1 MVRLFAL
8 RRVAAAVVL
17 STATIVAVA
26 GGFVDGSAQAGATTA
41 PTGSISATSSLA
53 VPSTGTDV
61 TAGSITVTLSAAGA
75 LPTGDTLAL
84 FMSASSGTV
93 HWKDY
98 AVSVTGGI
106 SYKST
111 VSIGD
116 ALDIVLGPKT
126 ATRSATILIK
136 EIKVSTQSAV
146 GKIEVSPTL
155 NGVSFAP
162 ASASDGTIVQTPPV
176 APSISLAAQSR
187 PQLKMGES
195 AGAAGTWTLTMS
207 GDVSAGSGWVAGSAL
222 TITVSPPSG
231 KNCAGSGY
239 LYFVGTPSVD
249 VTAASGTSA
258 TPSVS
263 ASLDSSGACSS
274 SQPNQ
279 LKLNFANADYYVT
292 TAETSVRI
300 QISGVH
306 YAVGSTTAATGTG
319 IVGVAAA
326 FSATPSN
333 VATTGAPNATITA
346 ATAAGSGTGTSAST
360 SPSSSAGLTLEAD
373 TPPVTVQED
382 AYDASISSVH
392 VVESTTAHVPVGYV
406 CLTLSGAEFD
416 TAASGSVSVSRGN
429 GAASSAVTYQGE
441 SATAASTVE
450 FQVTKASTT
459 AGEYTIAG
467 LAVDAGTRTGS
478 VAMTGTHG
486 TSSSCAADAESIGSI
501 TAFSVIGTAVTR
513 IYGAT
518 PDATAAAELEHQFDA
533 QGTACPG
540 RAGARPVVVATDAD
554 YADALT
560 SAYLASA
567 LGTGELLTPTKSLSA
582 ATLDAIKL
590 EGITEVY
597 IVGGPL
603 AVSTAVSDQLESTL
617 AYNCGGATPLT
628 SAGPVHIEVVR
639 IAGTTEYDTA
649 EWVAEY
655 PDASNVGSLDV
666 AGAYVGTDRTGG
678 TGKYNDTAGDSSA
691 APTTTSTLPTAIVA
705 TGRTFQDAESASVL
719 SYADHLP
726 ILLTTSSKLSP
737 QVSSAITNLGIKQVV
752 VMGGQL
758 AVANGVVTS
767 LESLGVTVLRIA
779 GQDATDTAVQLAD
792 FEMGSKSS
800 HLGVGWSGDGALAVA
815 RGDYFTDGLA
825 GAITAA
831 GGGKTHTHQPEPL
844 LLCENPSTVG
854 PYLSAFLSEAGHTG
868 IDGDASD
875 RVTALTIL
883 GGPLAVS
890 PSVATAMTDDL

>member
-1 MVRLFAL
+1 MVLGSKATNTP
-8 RRVAAAVVL
+8 VVIKVTQIKL
-17 STATIVAVA
+17 STTHAERNVVVT
-26 GGFVDGSAQAGATTA
+26 
-41 PTGSISATSSLA
+41 PRLTG
-53 VPSTGTDV
+53 V
-61 TAGSITVTLSAAGA
+61 TFT
-75 LPTGDTLAL
+75 
-84 FMSASSGTV
+84 
-93 HWKDY
+93 
-98 AVSVTGGI
+98 
-106 SYKST
+106 
-111 VSIGD
+111 
-116 ALDIVLGPKT
+116 
-126 ATRSATILIK
+126 
-136 EIKVSTQSAV
+136 
-146 GKIEVSPTL
+146 
-155 NGVSFAP
+155 P
-162 ASASDGTIVQTPPV
+162 ASTSDGTIVQTPPA
-176 APSISLAAQSR
+176 APAISLTAQSR
-187 PQLKMGES
+187 PQLKTGES
-195 AGAAGTWTLTMS
+195 AGIAGTWTLTMS
-207 GDVSAGSGWVAGSAL
+207 GDVTAGSGWLAGAAL

-231 KNCAGSGY
+231 KNCSGDGY
-239 LYFVGTPSVD
+239 LYFVGTPSVG

-258 TPSVS
+258 IPSVS
-263 ASLDSSGACSS
+263 VSLVGSGACSS

-279 LKLNFANADYYVT
+279 LKLTFASADYYVT
-292 TAETSVRI
+292 TTETSVLI
-300 QISGVH
+300 LISGVH

-319 IVGVAAA
+319 VVEVAAS
-326 FSATPSN
+326 FSATPSS
-333 VATTGAPNATITA
+333 VATTGAPNATISA
-346 ATAAGSGTGTSAST
+346 ATAAGSGTPPST
-360 SPSSSAGLTLEAD
+360 STSSSTALALEAD
-373 TPPVTVQED
+373 TPPVAVQEN
-382 AYDASISSVH
+382 AYDAAISSVH
-392 VVESTTAHVPVGYV
+392 VVESSTAHIPVGYV

-416 TAASGSVSVSRGN
+416 TTAAGSVSVSRGN
-429 GAASSAVTYQGE
+429 GSASSTVTYQNG
-441 SATAASTVE
+441 SATAASTIE
-450 FQVTKASTT
+450 FQVTKSSTT
-459 AGEYTIAG
+459 AGEYTVSG
-467 LAVDAGTRTGS
+467 LAVDAGTRTGP
-478 VAMTGTHG
+478 VVLTGTHG
-486 TSSSCAADAESIGSI
+486 TSSSCAADTVSIGTI
-501 TAFSVIGTAVTR
+501 TAFTVIGTAVTR

-540 RAGARPVVVATDAD
+540 RAGARPVVLATDAD
-554 YADALT
+554 FADALT

-567 LGTGELLTPTKSLSA
+567 LGTGELLTPVKSLSA

-590 EGITEVY
+590 EGITQVY

-617 AYNCGGATPLT
+617 AYNCGGTTPLT
-628 SAGPVHIEVVR
+628 SAGPVRIEVVR

-666 AGAYVGTDRTGG
+666 AGAYVGTDRTSG
-678 TGKYNDTAGDSSA
+678 TGKYNDTAGSSST
-691 APTTTSTLPTAIVA
+691 APTTSSTLPTAIVA

-737 QVSSAITNLGIKQVV
+737 QVSSVITNLGIKQVV

-792 FEMGSKSS
+792 FEMGSKSN
-800 HLGVGWSGDGALAVA
+800 HLGVGWSGDGTLAVA

-844 LLCENPSTVG
+844 LLCESPTTVG

-868 IDGDASD
+868 IDSDASD
-875 RVTALTIL
+875 RVTTLTIL